1 MKLVISMFAL
11 VAISLGGLT
20 LTQTPDKRKAD
31 MIARGKYLVSV
42 GDCNGCHTPPKY
54 TPQGP
59 VSDSSRF
66 LSGYPA
72 TAPVPEVPKDV
83 ISPGKWAALWSWD
96 GTAFAGA
103 WGVSFPRNLTPDTA
117 TGLGSWTDAMFIKAL
132 RTGKDMGEGRD
143 ILPPMPWPNFA
154 QMTDYDLKAI
164 FAYLGTLKPI
174 DNPVPDPIG
183 PTGERLPT
191 GKGGKLPT
199 K

>member
-1 MKLVISMFAL
+1 MRSTIGVFAIVIVGLA
-11 VAISLGGLT
+11 SLA
-20 LTQTPDKRKAD
+20 LTQSPDKKKAG
-31 MIARGKYLVSV
+31 MVARGKYLVSV

-54 TPQGP
+54 TAEGP
-59 VSDSSRF
+59 VPDSSRF

-83 ISPGKWAALWSWD
+83 IGPGKWAILGSWD
-96 GTAFAGA
+96 GTAFAGP

-143 ILPPMPWPNFA
+143 VLPPMPWQTFA
-154 QMTDYDLKAI
+154 KMTDSDLKAI
-164 FAYLGTLKPI
+164 FAYLRTLSPI
-174 DNPVPDPIG
+174 ENPVPDPIG

>member
-1 MKLVISMFAL
+1 MRASIGVSAIVIVGLV
-11 VAISLGGLT
+11 SLA
-20 LTQTPDKRKAD
+20 LTQSPDKKKAD
-31 MIARGKYLVSV
+31 TVARGKYLVSA

-54 TPQGP
+54 TEQGP
-59 VSDSSRF
+59 VPDSSRL

-72 TAPVPEVPKDV
+72 TAPVPEVPHEV
-83 ISPGKWAALWSWD
+83 IGPGKWAALWSWD
-96 GTAFAGA
+96 GTAFAGP

-117 TGLGSWTDAMFIKAL
+117 TGLGSWTPEMFMKAI

-143 ILPPMPWPNFA
+143 ILPPMPWESFRN
-154 QMTDYDLKAI
+154 MTDEDLKSI

-183 PTGERLPT
+183 PTGEKLPT
-191 GKGGKLPT
+191 GKGGKLPS